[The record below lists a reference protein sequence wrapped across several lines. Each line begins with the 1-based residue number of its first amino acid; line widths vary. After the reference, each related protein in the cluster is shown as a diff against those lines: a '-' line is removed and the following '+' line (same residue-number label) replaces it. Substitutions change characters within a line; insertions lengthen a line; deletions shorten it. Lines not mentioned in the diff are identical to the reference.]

1 MSHAEINRPFRH
13 KTRFDL
19 HGAKVMSN
27 YKIKVNIEIVECQE
41 PVQVRPVKLEEGCF
55 EFNISAGRAYSIDDC
70 EQALL
75 ETNYSALR
83 EALKQHLSEISKKN

>member
-1 MSHAEINRPFRH
+1 
-13 KTRFDL
+13 
-19 HGAKVMSN
+19 MSN

-41 PVQVRPVKLEEGCF
+41 PVQVRPVKLEDSCF
-55 EFNISAGRAYSIDDC
+55 EFNISDGRACSIDDC

-83 EALKQHLSEISKKN
+83 EALKQHLSEISKKKLSSSAPMAN